1 MVVSDDDEEREW
13 VSGDGDGDGDGDG
26 HLDEVITIVDKS
38 AAGGS
43 TGSIL

>member
-1 MVVSDDDEEREW
+1 MVVSDDDEDREW
-13 VSGDGDGDGDGDG
+13 ASGDGDRDGHGDG

-38 AAGGS
+38 ASGGS